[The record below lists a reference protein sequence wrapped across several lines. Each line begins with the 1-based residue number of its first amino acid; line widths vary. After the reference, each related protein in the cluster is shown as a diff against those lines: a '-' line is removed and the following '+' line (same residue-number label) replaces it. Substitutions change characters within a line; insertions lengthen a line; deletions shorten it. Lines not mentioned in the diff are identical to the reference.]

1 MGRVMEEAR
10 MSGCSS
16 AAIRKGGALGGEI
29 FIICGVIRIEKWVV
43 EGRLRRFSSRARPRA
58 MARK

>member
-43 EGRLRRFSSRARPRA
+43 EGRLQRFGACPGARAIT
-58 MARK
+58 